1 VQDKSLAKV
10 LCPVHLH
17 LLSRWRSKI
26 TLPTP
31 PNAIMS
37 NVQKSIRNL
46 KELRLEV
53 GLTQYQLSQILDV
66 RIKTVSDWE
75 RGVKQPHMPPPKML
89 FLCKTLN
96 CSLEEL
102 VFAVELAGNK
112 KSLDLSGSQEEQ
124 RTLVAA

>member
-1 VQDKSLAKV
+1 
-10 LCPVHLH
+10 
-17 LLSRWRSKI
+17 
-26 TLPTP
+26 
-31 PNAIMS
+31 MS
-37 NVQKSIRNL
+37 NVHLSTRNL

-75 RGVKQPHMPPPKML
+75 RGVKQPHMPPLRML

-102 VFAVELAGNK
+102 VLAVELASK
-112 KSLDLSGSQEEQ
+112 KDLTFETSNDEIIRS
-124 RTLVAA
+124 LVAA